1 MSSKTSERS
10 YLPSLG
16 VTNHNS
22 AFLPLN
28 PDLREI
34 RCIIL
39 LPGSGEDPIA
49 CELVYTR
56 ESMDDP
62 LIMPDYT
69 KSLADVV
76 DDLVRWKPS
85 LSKARSL
92 LHVEGKRNDHSH
104 DRLLPSIEN
113 NE

>member
-1 MSSKTSERS
+1 
-10 YLPSLG
+10 
-16 VTNHNS
+16 
-22 AFLPLN
+22 
-28 PDLREI
+28 
-34 RCIIL
+34 
-39 LPGSGEDPIA
+39 
-49 CELVYTR
+49 
-56 ESMDDP
+56 MDDP

-92 LHVEGKRNDHSH
+92 LHVEGKRNNNSR
-104 DRLLPSIEN
+104 DRSPPSIEN